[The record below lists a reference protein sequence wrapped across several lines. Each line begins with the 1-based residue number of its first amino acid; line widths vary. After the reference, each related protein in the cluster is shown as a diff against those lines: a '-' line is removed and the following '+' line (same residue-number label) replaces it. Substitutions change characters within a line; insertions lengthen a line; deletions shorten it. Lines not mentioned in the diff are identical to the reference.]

1 MTQHKYFGAKW
12 GWSAAVLIGLLLGF
26 GCSSG
31 SDAFTGTSDSR
42 SSDTN
47 SRSTYRLVAAQT
59 PALTNPKR
67 KTELSLL
74 ASGSENARIV
84 DQDREVVRSAPPG
97 GTIFSLQVSPKGEY
111 VLLSFGSSKY
121 AVVTATALEDLTS
134 PPKRPPS
141 HDDATGF
148 SWRFL
153 DDDHL
158 LGLASLPS
166 TDTRGKTM
174 AEIEG
179 LSPRAVLPY
188 IYAWKTGQL
197 MPVEI
202 DESLPAIFFIYDAS
216 GWNVTLLT
224 YDDDLV
230 GARIIRSPA
239 AGVTNPP

>member
-1 MTQHKYFGAKW
+1 
-12 GWSAAVLIGLLLGF
+12 
-26 GCSSG
+26 
-31 SDAFTGTSDSR
+31 
-42 SSDTN
+42 
-47 SRSTYRLVAAQT
+47 
-59 PALTNPKR
+59 
-67 KTELSLL
+67 
-74 ASGSENARIV
+74 
-84 DQDREVVRSAPPG
+84 
-97 GTIFSLQVSPKGEY
+97 
-111 VLLSFGSSKY
+111 
-121 AVVTATALEDLTS
+121 
-134 PPKRPPS
+134 
-141 HDDATGF
+141 
-148 SWRFL
+148 
-153 DDDHL
+153 
-158 LGLASLPS
+158 
-166 TDTRGKTM
+166 M